1 MGPTYELD
9 TFKVHNVEQIQPLA
23 EGEFEFP
30 QDEGSDVEVLD
41 EAALG
46 IENY

>member
-1 MGPTYELD
+1 MRIGPAYELL
-9 TFKVHNVEQIQPLA
+9 TFKVHNVEKIEPLA

-30 QDEGSDVEVLD
+30 QEEDSDVEVLD
-41 EAALG
+41 D